1 MSAPGIIYKKF
12 SMAFRLAFSAL
23 AILLAGFI
31 LVQSLTEAHSSITVS
46 NMDKVVHL
54 GAYFVLG
61 AATLPALPRLKPI
74 LVWALLS
81 LFGGGI
87 EIAQGMM
94 NLGRSASFFD
104 GLANASGALLA
115 VLFWLGLT
123 WTLSSFRQRREKS
136 AT

>member
-1 MSAPGIIYKKF
+1 MNAPGIIYKKF

-54 GAYFVLG
+54 AAYFVLG

-74 LVWALLS
+74 LVWGAAEPVWRRHRDRARHDE
-81 LFGGGI
+81 F
-87 EIAQGMM
+87 
-94 NLGRSASFFD
+94 
-104 GLANASGALLA
+104 GALRPHFSMALPMLA
-115 VLFWLGLT
+115 GLCSRFYFG
-123 WTLSSFRQRREKS
+123 LP
-136 AT
+136 

>member
-31 LVQSLTEAHSSITVS
+31 LVQSLTETHSSLTVS

-61 AATLPALPRLKPI
+61 TATLPALPRLKPI
-74 LVWALLS
+74 IVWALLS

-87 EIAQGMM
+87 EIMQGMM
-94 NLGRSASFFD
+94 NLGRTASFFD

-123 WTLSSFRQRREKS
+123 WALSSFRQRREKS